1 MSRVWP
7 KLLVVLLVAVAQS
20 LAQTQD
26 SSSKPPVPGSGP
38 PSKNTISIQ
47 PAPAEPPLP
56 PDARPPSAAPATP
69 PDKSK
74 SRLKRALSRAA
85 PQCLDAIFHTCWSH
99 PSEEKPPGTPADREF
114 AKDMEVGD
122 FYFQQKNYKAA
133 EMRFRDALTYKSDEP
148 VATFKLAQS
157 LDKLGKSD
165 QAAQAYQAYL
175 KAEPAGRF
183 SQQAEESLQRLA
195 KKSAAK

>member
-1 MSRVWP
+1 
-7 KLLVVLLVAVAQS
+7 
-20 LAQTQD
+20 
-26 SSSKPPVPGSGP
+26 
-38 PSKNTISIQ
+38 
-47 PAPAEPPLP
+47 
-56 PDARPPSAAPATP
+56 
-69 PDKSK
+69 
-74 SRLKRALSRAA
+74 
-85 PQCLDAIFHTCWSH
+85 
-99 PSEEKPPGTPADREF
+99 
-114 AKDMEVGD
+114 MEVGD

-133 EMRFRDALTYKSDEP
+133 EMRFRDALTYKPDEP